1 MKWVMSPRSC
11 GSVSPPAHR
20 CSCPASAPMCACR
33 SIPPQWV
40 KMRALD
46 WRGRPGGGPPRPPR
60 PPRGCARLPILA
72 RMKRLLVLF
81 ILASSA
87 AGAASPD
94 PAAVAAKARM
104 WRAAHE
110 REIVSELTTLLA
122 IPNLASDAPNI
133 ERNAAAIVAM
143 LERRGVKARLI
154 REPGV
159 PPLVVGDL
167 AAPGAMRTIAY
178 YAHYDGQPV
187 DATQWI
193 SPPWAPVLRDANGKA
208 IDAGSVATFDP
219 EWRVLARS
227 AGDDKGTIIAM
238 LAALDAPHAGRGR

>member
-1 MKWVMSPRSC
+1 
-11 GSVSPPAHR
+11 
-20 CSCPASAPMCACR
+20 
-33 SIPPQWV
+33 
-40 KMRALD
+40 
-46 WRGRPGGGPPRPPR
+46 
-60 PPRGCARLPILA
+60 
-72 RMKRLLVLF
+72 MKRLLVLVL
-81 ILASSA
+81 LAVSA
-87 AGAASPD
+87 TAATSVD
-94 PAAVAAKARM
+94 PAVIAAKTRA
-104 WRAAHE
+104 WRTAHE

-122 IPNLASDAPNI
+122 IPNLASDTPNI
-133 ERNAAAIVAM
+133 ERNATALVAM
-143 LERRGVKARLI
+143 LERRGVKARLV

-167 AAPGAMRTIAY
+167 AARGAMRTIAY

-187 DATQWI
+187 DPTQWT
-193 SPPWAPVLRDANGKA
+193 SPPWTPVLRDANGKA